1 MTEHTKAQAWRE
13 AHGLDRKALAELT
26 GFSVPTIYWYEK
38 GIQPP
43 SKKHEGQAA
52 TAPWVWQRY
61 KLACA
66 AVDRFL
72 RTGEKFDWEG

>member
-1 MTEHTKAQAWRE
+1 VFPGKVTIRFGEPITFSQERPDNMGAERTELMKRVAA
-13 AHGLDRKALAELT
+13 ALAELT

-52 TAPWVWQRY
+52 TRV
-61 KLACA
+61 
-66 AVDRFL
+66 
-72 RTGEKFDWEG
+72 